1 MQPGYKLPVNKRG
14 RSGYKNILSY
24 WRAKKR
30 RTQSSLTDIS
40 EEEGVGRGEG
50 KVTKKEGEGRGVEDM
65 QSCWSLAPLFCL
77 EGRGRIDRG

>member
-14 RSGYKNILSY
+14 RSGYKNVLSY

-30 RTQSSLTDIS
+30 RTQSSLTDISEEEGTDIS

-65 QSCWSLAPLFCL
+65 
-77 EGRGRIDRG
+77 

>member
-14 RSGYKNILSY
+14 RSGYKNVLSY

-50 KVTKKEGEGRGVEDM
+50 KVTKKEREGRRVEDM
-65 QSCWSLAPLFCL
+65 
-77 EGRGRIDRG
+77 

>member
-14 RSGYKNILSY
+14 RSGYKNVLSY

-65 QSCWSLAPLFCL
+65 
-77 EGRGRIDRG
+77 